1 MNKYVELF
9 GKVSISK
16 IESNIPQRTPTKQH
30 TNKNLS
36 FKTKTPRKRDPDI
49 QIRQSFGPTKSP
61 TINRQT
67 TPTKSNYLHKSY
79 AYTNQKVG
87 IKKGVDKNS
96 IYHHMGYFK
105 SKRVESY

>member
-16 IESNIPQRTPTKQH
+16 MENNIPQTTPTKQH
-30 TNKNLS
+30 KNKNSS
-36 FKTKTPRKRDPDI
+36 FKTKTPRKKDADI
-49 QIRQSFGPTKSP
+49 QIRQSFGSTKSP
-61 TINRQT
+61 AIGQQT
-67 TPTKSNYLHKSY
+67 TPTTSNYLHKSY

-105 SKRVESY
+105 SKRV